1 MNKMKSIITISLLPM
16 LLMGCSNESLSLEQ
30 RLHDAFL
37 DVIEED
43 ENDLRTLV
51 SLTHEDSLVTWNQD
65 NEKVLL
71 FTLHRFPSSYIEG
84 EVCAITWK
92 ESWLCSVKE
101 YAKWYKD
108 NKDNIKDVLLRTKQ
122 LLGMSNESR
131 NTYISSLWFDPN
143 DVYRPAYVANP
154 TKPMS
159 LTFAEDNP
167 DFFKSWF
174 TNEYYSSYDTNK
186 LPWTRLGYTYDWS
199 EESKDKY
206 GLTEFI
212 AFDGVS
218 FTVEKTLTV
227 EEFANAL

>member
-16 LLMGCSNESLSLEQ
+16 LLMGCSNVSLSLEQ

-84 EVCAITWK
+84 EVCVITWK

-108 NKDNIKDVLLRTKQ
+108 NKDNMKDE
-122 LLGMSNESR
+122 N
-131 NTYISSLWFDPN
+131 
-143 DVYRPAYVANP
+143 
-154 TKPMS
+154 
-159 LTFAEDNP
+159 
-167 DFFKSWF
+167 
-174 TNEYYSSYDTNK
+174 
-186 LPWTRLGYTYDWS
+186 
-199 EESKDKY
+199 
-206 GLTEFI
+206 
-212 AFDGVS
+212 GVG
-218 FTVEKTLTV
+218 KK
-227 EEFANAL
+227 